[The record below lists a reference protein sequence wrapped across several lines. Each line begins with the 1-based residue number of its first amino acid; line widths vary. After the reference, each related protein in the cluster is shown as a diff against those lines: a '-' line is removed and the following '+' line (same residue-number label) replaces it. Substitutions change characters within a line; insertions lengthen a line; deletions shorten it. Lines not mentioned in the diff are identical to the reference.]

1 MLSNCAFDFYLRRYT
16 LTDPQLTRAAPV
28 SRMPS
33 MVTLTPHYEE
43 DIAFSAEDLRQAVD
57 GENVSTLRFI
67 ISMMPSEWAAMLQ
80 RAHLHLPQQNY
91 EALLDELYAGIV
103 GKRGGG
109 GAMPRRRHTEEDR
122 RLLREICT
130 WAGAYTRS
138 LFGSTKAHSVG

>member
-67 ISMMPSEWAAMLQ
+67 ISM
-80 RAHLHLPQQNY
+80 
-91 EALLDELYAGIV
+91 V
-103 GKRGGG
+103 GRCRFTLSN
-109 GAMPRRRHTEEDR
+109 PR
-122 RLLREICT
+122 
-130 WAGAYTRS
+130 
-138 LFGSTKAHSVG
+138 

>member
-1 MLSNCAFDFYLRRYT
+1 MLLKPIYADGLVSNFGCKFNLRRY
-16 LTDPQLTRAAPV
+16 
-28 SRMPS
+28 
-33 MVTLTPHYEE
+33 
-43 DIAFSAEDLRQAVD
+43 
-57 GENVSTLRFI
+57 
-67 ISMMPSEWAAMLQ
+67 SMMPSEWAAMLQ

-138 LFGSTKAHSVG
+138 LFGST